1 MIRLWSPL
9 FVVVAC
15 LHSPLLRL
23 VRYLVSTS
31 PMPIDYQPRILHF
44 FSPIPDQAGTLP
56 REEVKLFLGR
66 PIRYDSISVPSLL
79 QF

>member
-1 MIRLWSPL
+1 
-9 FVVVAC
+9 
-15 LHSPLLRL
+15 
-23 VRYLVSTS
+23 
-31 PMPIDYQPRILHF
+31 MPVDYQARILHF
-44 FSPIPDQAGTLP
+44 FSPVPDGAGRLP